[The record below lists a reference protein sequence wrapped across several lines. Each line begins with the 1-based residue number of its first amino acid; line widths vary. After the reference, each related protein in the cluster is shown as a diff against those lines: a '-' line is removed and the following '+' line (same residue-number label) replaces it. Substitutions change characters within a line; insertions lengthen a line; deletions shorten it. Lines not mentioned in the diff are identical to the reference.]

1 VEQIFRTLKSKGL
14 KIEASQLKSY
24 EKLQKL
30 TILGLIA
37 AVRVMQLIKA
47 RDGETGQK
55 IESVFDDEEQEFME
69 LLNNKLEGQ
78 TEKLKNPFAKNT
90 LAYAAWIVAR
100 LAGWSGYASQRLAG
114 QLIF

>member
-1 VEQIFRTLKSKGL
+1 MKLKEQQESVVNKEQAIHWVLMTSHQVETIEMALQIVAWYKQRWNVEQIFRTLKSKGL

-55 IESVFDDEEQEFME
+55 IESVFDDEQQEFIE
-69 LLNNKLEGQ
+69 
-78 TEKLKNPFAKNT
+78 
-90 LAYAAWIVAR
+90 II
-100 LAGWSGYASQRLAG
+100 S
-114 QLIF
+114 